1 MTLADSP
8 SLVVIGAGVRLGMVG
23 TAGQALPM
31 AKRTDP
37 KGREARTAKA
47 LASHGRVGILIGW

>member
-8 SLVVIGAGVRLGMVG
+8 SLVVIRAGVRLGMAG

-37 KGREARTAKA
+37 KGKEARTANV
-47 LASHGRVGILIGW
+47 LASHERLGILSGW

>member
-8 SLVVIGAGVRLGMVG
+8 SLVVIRAGVRLGVAG

-37 KGREARTAKA
+37 KGKEARTVNV
-47 LASHGRVGILIGW
+47 LASHGRVGILNGW

>member
-8 SLVVIGAGVRLGMVG
+8 SLVVIRAGVRLGMAG
-23 TAGQALPM
+23 TGGQALPM

-37 KGREARTAKA
+37 KGKEARTVNV
-47 LASHGRVGILIGW
+47 LASHGRVGILSGW

>member
-8 SLVVIGAGVRLGMVG
+8 SLVVIRAGVRLGVAG
-23 TAGQALPM
+23 AAGQALPM

-37 KGREARTAKA
+37 KGKEARTANV
-47 LASHGRVGILIGW
+47 LASHGRVGILSGW

>member
-1 MTLADSP
+1 MTVADSP
-8 SLVVIGAGVRLGMVG
+8 SVVVISAGVRLGMVG

-37 KGREARTAKA
+37 RETKHA
-47 LASHGRVGILIGW
+47 LQTSLRRMGG

>member
-8 SLVVIGAGVRLGMVG
+8 SVVVISAGVRLGMVG

-37 KGREARTAKA
+37 KGKEARTVNV
-47 LASHGRVGILIGW
+47 LASHGRVGILSGW

>member
-1 MTLADSP
+1 MTVADSP
-8 SLVVIGAGVRLGMVG
+8 SVVVISAGVRLGMVG

-37 KGREARTAKA
+37 KGKEARSANV
-47 LASHGRVGILIGW
+47 LASHGRVGILSGW

>member
-8 SLVVIGAGVRLGMVG
+8 SLVVTRAVVRRGMDG

-37 KGREARTAKA
+37 KGKEARTANA
-47 LASHGRVGILIGW
+47 LASHGRVGILSGW